1 MSENP
6 EHCQECNGKFGSG
19 PICPLCASVNRFGL
33 FLRSPRCPRE
43 VGRIALEQLREVHR
57 AVLEAAEDH
66 WIRHPEDT
74 AGVGGLKG
82 KAPSLGVPPPASGGA
97 PSGGGVRE
105 GGQATP
111 PRAEVG
117 SKKEDTREGHRHR
130 EKSEGHHHQRKHRSH
145 QRERSRSRRREKS
158 KRKSRSATPKPVKG
172 EERSPRPFR
181 REKKRRG
188 ESPLAAPVSPG
199 PALDSEREPSFE
211 EEESEEEEAS
221 RSAIDPP
228 VEPGSAGERSRER
241 HRPRPPS
248 HSPPRE
254 RWVGPIPAGRRRQI
268 SEPRRSQPSRPVSPR
283 PELPRRRKKKKKN
296 KGKAKRERQ
305 KEWLQDHR
313 GGRYRR

>member
-111 PRAEVG
+111 PPAEVG
-117 SKKEDTREGHRHR
+117 SKKGDTREGHRHR

-172 EERSPRPFR
+172 EERSPRP
-181 REKKRRG
+181 
-188 ESPLAAPVSPG
+188 SPT
-199 PALDSEREPSFE
+199 
-211 EEESEEEEAS
+211 
-221 RSAIDPP
+221 
-228 VEPGSAGERSRER
+228 
-241 HRPRPPS
+241 
-248 HSPPRE
+248 
-254 RWVGPIPAGRRRQI
+254 
-268 SEPRRSQPSRPVSPR
+268 
-283 PELPRRRKKKKKN
+283 KKKE
-296 KGKAKRERQ
+296 A
-305 KEWLQDHR
+305 
-313 GGRYRR
+313 RRVPSCCSRVSRASTSP

>member
-111 PRAEVG
+111 PPAEVG

-172 EERSPRPFR
+172 EERSPRPSP

-199 PALDSEREPSFE
+199 PALAPEREPSFE

-221 RSAIDPP
+221 RSAIDPGVQVRGAVKDTVLDP
-228 VEPGSAGERSRER
+228 HPTAHRER
-241 HRPRPPS
+241 GG
-248 HSPPRE
+248 
-254 RWVGPIPAGRRRQI
+254 WVLFQQVAADRFLNLAVPNLPGLCLPGQSCQGGGRRRKRTK
-268 SEPRRSQPSRPVSPR
+268 ERPRGRDRRSGCRITGEGVTVGDAS
-283 PELPRRRKKKKKN
+283 
-296 KGKAKRERQ
+296 
-305 KEWLQDHR
+305 
-313 GGRYRR
+313 